1 LCIKLEIKQG
11 YTTMHGQ
18 PLIKTEILPETS
30 VNKQKPAQS
39 NIVEDSRSHFNSF
52 VLESTSINVAQCTT
66 LLGISNSIAV
76 LAKFNGHIQGFRRFA
91 AFLSIHNTQIARYFL
106 FDATKRPQL
115 MINKLRVK

>member
-1 LCIKLEIKQG
+1 
-11 YTTMHGQ
+11 MHGQ
-18 PLIKTEILPETS
+18 PIIKTEMLPETS
-30 VNKQKPAQS
+30 VNKQQPAQS
-39 NIVEDSRSHFNSF
+39 NIAEDSRSHFNSF

-115 MINKLRVK
+115 MINKLRVKKSKSKSWLSSSL